1 MEEPEAGAGAP
12 ELCDVGVTGATF
24 FLRAMPKGAAAATI
38 LEGAPDPAPV
48 PVSPPS
54 SPPATT
60 SPESAGPEVLLEPDL
75 STPAEISVGPL
86 EPAQPEEAAQP
97 EEPAS
102 SAETLVVA
110 QPGKEP
116 GRRRRWPWLAVA
128 VVVVVAAVAG
138 LQLGRPFPALA
149 LHRVVPVAVPVA
161 GAVPALPWPA
171 TGEAAVAVPELG
183 VTVESGPEQAV
194 PLASLTK
201 IMTGYLT
208 LRDHP
213 LAPDAQGPVLVL
225 TSADQA
231 ESTTEAAA
239 GATNVPVQAGERLS
253 ERQLLDGLLV
263 HSANNLS
270 DVLARWDA
278 GTVPAFVAKMNATAV
293 SMGLLHTHYADAS
306 GLDPGS
312 AGSAG
317 DVLRLTTAAMA
328 IPTFAAVVSQK
339 SVTLPVAGLLLNYV
353 QTVGTDGI
361 VGVKSGFTQAAMGCL
376 VLAANRIVAGR
387 SVLVLAVVTGQPGAD
402 PLNVANQDDVQLLDA
417 TASGLRSVPVVA
429 HDARVASVALPWSD
443 KSVPVEASRAVAV
456 LAWPG
461 QVPRLVVA
469 SGSLHPGVQAGAR
482 VGTLSVSIGHERV
495 VVPVRLAGSLAG
507 PSVGWR
513 LAHG

>member
-1 MEEPEAGAGAP
+1 
-12 ELCDVGVTGATF
+12 L
-24 FLRAMPKGAAAATI
+24 
-38 LEGAPDPAPV
+38 
-48 PVSPPS
+48 
-54 SPPATT
+54 
-60 SPESAGPEVLLEPDL
+60 
-75 STPAEISVGPL
+75 
-86 EPAQPEEAAQP
+86 
-97 EEPAS
+97 
-102 SAETLVVA
+102 
-110 QPGKEP
+110 
-116 GRRRRWPWLAVA
+116 A
-128 VVVVVAAVAG
+128 VVVVVVVGAVAG
-138 LQLGRPFPALA
+138 LQLGRSFPALA
-149 LHRVVPVAVPVA
+149 MHGVVQTGVPVS

-171 TGEAAVAVPELG
+171 IGEAAVAVPELG
-183 VTVESGPEQAV
+183 ITAESGPEQAV

-213 LAPDAQGPVLVL
+213 LAPDAQGPVLTL

-312 AGSAG
+312 AGTAS
-317 DVLRLTTAAMA
+317 DVLRLSSAAMA

-339 SVTLPVAGLLLNYV
+339 AVTLPVAGVLLNYV
-353 QTVGTDGI
+353 TTVGTDGI

-376 VLAANRIVAGR
+376 VLAANRIVAGHD
-387 SVLVLAVVTGQPGAD
+387 VLVLAAVTGQPGAD
-402 PLNVANQDDVQLLDA
+402 PLHIANQVDVQLLDA

-429 HDARVASVALPWSD
+429 HDAHVASVTLPWSD
-443 KSVPVEASRAVAV
+443 KSVPVEASQAVAV

-469 SGSLHPGVQAGAR
+469 PGSLHPGVRAGAR
-482 VGTLSVSIGHERV
+482 VGTLSVSVGHERV
-495 VVPVRLAGSLAG
+495 VVPVRLTGSLPG